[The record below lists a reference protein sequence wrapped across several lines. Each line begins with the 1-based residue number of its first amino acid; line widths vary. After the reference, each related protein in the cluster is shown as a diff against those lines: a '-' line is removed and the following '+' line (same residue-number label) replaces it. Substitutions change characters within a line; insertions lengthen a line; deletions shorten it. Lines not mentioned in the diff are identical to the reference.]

1 MSLTIVVTVGNSSLN
16 WHNVIKIAEKIQDA
30 RVFGVF
36 VFDDP
41 DFVTSEKLSR
51 IISSKT
57 NCRILFSS
65 CRNPGGSRNIGL
77 DAAESKWIQ
86 FCDSDDMVSWN
97 PSLLNALDSGYS
109 TYDALVCSYSTED
122 TLTGVRSAKHP
133 TSLIDVTLNPGI
145 WRWLFK
151 RENIKSLKFH
161 ESRIGEDQFFLCNF
175 LALNPKLYYLKD
187 MVYTYRVN
195 SSASLTSN
203 FSNIELRETIKAITQ
218 TPYNSV
224 RLKFALSICLVVIRL
239 NITYVSRLHSGLR
252 FQIMQEIF
260 HSFRSVIHFSLKMI
274 GLGLRKL

>member
-1 MSLTIVVTVGNSSLN
+1 VSLTIVVTVGNSSLN
-16 WHNVIKIAEKIQDA
+16 WHNVIKIAEKIEDA
-30 RVFGVF
+30 SVFGIF

-41 DFVTSEKLSR
+41 NVDTSEKLSK

-57 NCRILFSS
+57 NCRTLFSS
-65 CRNPGGSRNIGL
+65 SRNPGGSRNIGL

-86 FCDSDDMVSWN
+86 FCDSDDMVSLH
-97 PSLLNALDSGYS
+97 PSLLNALDSKYS
-109 TYDALVCSYSTED
+109 AYDALVCSYSTED
-122 TLTGVRSAKHP
+122 TLTGVRSGKHP
-133 TSLIDVTLNPGI
+133 TSLIDATWNPGI

-151 RENIKSLKFH
+151 RESIKSLRFY

-175 LALNPKLYYLKD
+175 LALNPKLHYLKD

-203 FSNIELRETIKAITQ
+203 FSNIELKHTINAITQ
-218 TPYNSV
+218 TSYHAV

-239 NITYVSRLHSGLR
+239 NFTYVSRLHSGMR

-260 HSFRSVIHFSLKMI
+260 HSFGSVIHFCLKMI